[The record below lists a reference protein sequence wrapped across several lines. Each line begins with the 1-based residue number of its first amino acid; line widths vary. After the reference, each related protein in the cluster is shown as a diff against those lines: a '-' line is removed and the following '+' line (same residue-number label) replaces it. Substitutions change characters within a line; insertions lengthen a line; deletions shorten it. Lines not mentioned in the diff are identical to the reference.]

1 MCIFKRFLGLKIS
14 SMCTTIIIILLML
27 AFNLSQINM
36 FTLWQ
41 RWSNQIGIVAPIMI
55 ILSFFFTLET
65 CFNLIF
71 NITKPPINFM
81 LLTSLPQRLQT
92 SKLFISI
99 INCSTTISC
108 CCCCLVVLKVFWF
121 NQISFSLNW
130 LTPILMWICLVWIV
144 VCLLIG
150 VGVVADWV

>member
-1 MCIFKRFLGLKIS
+1 MCIFKIFLRLKIS

-41 RWSNQIGIVAPIMI
+41 RWSNQIGIGAPIMT

-71 NITKPPINFM
+71 NITKPSIDFM

-108 CCCCLVVLKVFWF
+108 CCLVVLKVF
-121 NQISFSLNW
+121 NQIFSLNW